1 MAVSL
6 RTRQVSS
13 RVKSLV
19 PGGEATIDMRLNP
32 KPAAA
37 TAAIAFFLLLLLDLT
52 WPGHGVW
59 LLVIGIP
66 LALGSGLLW
75 WRDRLSAERHSDM
88 VGQDVPFSNA
98 GAYGLVGVGGERSRQ
113 SSNGVHASLVIA
125 PVAALAMLL
134 FVGGAIGSSEPTA
147 TETATNLEQDVTA
160 IDRSRDGEPDTPQV
174 APQRPLQTTETAT
187 SNTVSSVSPPANTQQ
202 TGTTGSAQANTIV
215 KPIVV
220 AAPTPASSAV
230 EEAEDESV
238 ALPQS
243 TNTFEYTVAEGDT
256 LYDIAERYGS
266 TVDALME
273 INQLDSFSFIHP
285 GDVLLIPREED
296 GEES

>member
-6 RTRQVSS
+6 RARQVSA

-66 LALGSGLLW
+66 LALGSGVLW

-88 VGQDVPFSNA
+88 GGQDVPFSNV
-98 GAYGLVGVGGERSRQ
+98 GAYGLVGVERSRQ
-113 SSNGVHASLVIA
+113 SSNGVHVSLVFA
-125 PVAALAMLL
+125 PLAALAVLL

-187 SNTVSSVSPPANTQQ
+187 PTTVSSVSPPANTQQ
-202 TGTTGSAQANTIV
+202 TGTSGSAQANTIV

-285 GDVLLIPREED
+285 GDVLLIPHQDED